1 MRVAVLFDNLGP
13 YHVARLARAAE
24 RMDVLAVEANRTSM
38 DYGWDAPDL
47 PDGLRRAGL
56 DPGDGAAPAGWRALT
71 GLVERRVGPFRPD
84 AVAVPGWSSGAALG
98 MAAWAGTRDLP
109 VIVMSDTNEWDT
121 PRRTVME
128 GIKRRVVRRFSA
140 GLCAGEPQKRYLVAM
155 GLAPDAVFL
164 GYDVVDNAHFAAGAE
179 RVRAAGEMPAMGDGR
194 PLDARWRGRYLLA
207 SARFVPKKNLPRLIR
222 AYGLYRARAQAGGDD
237 AWPLVMLGDGAMRA
251 ELEALRDELGLA
263 PHIHMPGFRQYG
275 ELPAFYGTAGAFI
288 LPSTTEQWGL
298 VVNEAMA
305 SGLPVLVSR
314 RCGCAD
320 TLVRD
325 GANGWTFDPED
336 ERAMAEV
343 MHRVAS
349 DTARDGMGRASRQIV
364 AQWGPDR
371 FADGLHAA
379 ARRAL
384 AAPARKAGPVDSA
397 LMRLVA
403 SVQDRRRLRHAA

>member
-1 MRVAVLFDNLGP
+1 MSASTAHDELRQWWSE
-13 YHVARLARAAE
+13 HIKTRLVGMFSSALVGGAPHAE
-24 RMDVLAVEANRTSM
+24 YV
-38 DYGWDAPDL
+38 
-47 PDGLRRAGL
+47 
-56 DPGDGAAPAGWRALT
+56 
-71 GLVERRVGPFRPD
+71 
-84 AVAVPGWSSGAALG
+84 
-98 MAAWAGTRDLP
+98 TRL
-109 VIVMSDTNEWDT
+109 
-121 PRRTVME
+121 
-128 GIKRRVVRRFSA
+128 
-140 GLCAGEPQKRYLVAM
+140 

-179 RVRAAGEMPAMGDGR
+179 RVRAAGEMPAMGDGP

-222 AYGLYRARAQAGGDD
+222 AYGLYRARAQAEGTE

-251 ELEALRDELGLA
+251 ELEALRDELGLT

-343 MHRVAS
+343 MLRVAS

-371 FADGLHAA
+371 FAEGLHAA